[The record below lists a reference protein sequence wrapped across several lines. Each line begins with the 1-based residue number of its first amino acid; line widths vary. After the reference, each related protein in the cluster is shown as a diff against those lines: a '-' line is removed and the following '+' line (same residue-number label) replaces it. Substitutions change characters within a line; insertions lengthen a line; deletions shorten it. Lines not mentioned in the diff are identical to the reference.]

1 MIVIVRSRSGS
12 CLEDRR
18 VANERS
24 NAAIERLLLV
34 GFKQF
39 PRGVMTEISRR
50 SMLKGCALQ
59 ALGSLS
65 VFSLPALAAAIQTN
79 STSSQRPKLKITD
92 VRTAQ
97 VLVHGPQTHVRI
109 YTDQGIFGQGECT
122 DAAVGAASLI
132 HGWRRML
139 VGRDPLNVE
148 AIWERIRTGGI
159 FAGAQGGQYIT
170 ALSGLEIAL
179 WDLAGKALGLPIYQL
194 LGGKFRDKIRMYCD
208 SDMENPIGEE
218 SDRKLPWIKAQG
230 FTAMKIDLD
239 DARDPARFDAVNW
252 TASNGEIDRM
262 VKWVSHVRE
271 SIPANMDLAC
281 DMHGR
286 YDAPTG
292 KKVAKA
298 LEPFRLMWLEE
309 PVPPEDTDAM
319 ADIRHSTSTPIACG
333 ENLYMRWGYRGLLQK
348 EAVDI
353 IQPDFQKVGGLAE
366 AQKVANMAQT
376 YYVPVAPHCVVS
388 PIGVM
393 ATAHACATFP
403 NFLACEWHW
412 INHPDLWKSWVKE
425 GEIIVNG
432 YVTPPDRPG
441 IGVEMNEE
449 VAKKAQIPGTP
460 WFEPEK

>member
-1 MIVIVRSRSGS
+1 
-12 CLEDRR
+12 
-18 VANERS
+18 
-24 NAAIERLLLV
+24 
-34 GFKQF
+34 
-39 PRGVMTEISRR
+39 
-50 SMLKGCALQ
+50 MLKGATLS
-59 ALGSLS
+59 ALGTLS
-65 VFSLPALAAAIQTN
+65 TFSLPALAGAVETN
-79 STSSQRPKLKITD
+79 SSPFQRPKLKITE

-97 VLVHGPQTHVRI
+97 VIVHGPQTHIRI
-109 YTDQGIFGQGECT
+109 YTDQGIYGQGETT
-122 DAAVGAASLI
+122 DAAIGTASLI
-132 HGWRRML
+132 HSWRRAL
-139 VGRDPLNVE
+139 IGRDPLNVE
-148 AIWERIRTGGI
+148 AIWERIRTLGI

-179 WDLAGKALGLPIYQL
+179 WDLAGKALELPVYQL
-194 LGGKFRDKIRMYCD
+194 MGGKFRDKVRIYCD
-208 SDMENPIGEE
+208 SDMDVPIGEE

-239 DARDPARFDAVNW
+239 DAMDPARFDSVNW

-262 VKWVSHVRE
+262 VKWVAHVRE

-309 PVPPEDTDAM
+309 PVPPEDIDAM

-333 ENLYMRWGYRGLLQK
+333 ENLYMRWGYRELLEKQ
-348 EAVDI
+348 AVDI

-366 AQKVANMAQT
+366 AQKVANLAQT
-376 YYVPVAPHCVVS
+376 FYIPVAPHCVVS

-393 ATAHACATFP
+393 ASAHACMTYP

-412 INHPDLWKSWVKE
+412 INHLDTWKTFVKE

-432 YVTPPDRPG
+432 YVTPTDKPG
-441 IGVEMNEE
+441 LGVEMDEE
-449 VAKKAQIPGTP
+449 AAKKVQVPGTQ
-460 WFEPEK
+460 WFEPVK

>member
-1 MIVIVRSRSGS
+1 
-12 CLEDRR
+12 
-18 VANERS
+18 
-24 NAAIERLLLV
+24 
-34 GFKQF
+34 
-39 PRGVMTEISRR
+39 
-50 SMLKGCALQ
+50 MLKGCALQ
-59 ALGSLS
+59 ALGTAS
-65 VFSLPALAAAIQTN
+65 VFSLPRLAAAIQAN
-79 STSSQRPKLKITD
+79 SSTGRRPRLKISD

-109 YTDQGIFGQGECT
+109 YTDQGIYGQGECT

-139 VGRDPLNVE
+139 IGHDPLNVE

-179 WDLAGKALGLPIYQL
+179 WDLAGKALDLPVYQL
-194 LGGKFRDKIRMYCD
+194 LGGKFRNKVRMYCD
-208 SDMENPIGEE
+208 SDMEDPIGVE

-286 YDAPTG
+286 YDAPTA

-309 PVPPEDTDAM
+309 PVPAENIDAM

-333 ENLYMRWGYRGLLQK
+333 ENLFMRWGYRELLQK

-366 AQKVANMAQT
+366 AQKVANMAQA

-393 ATAHACATFP
+393 ATAHACTTFP

-432 YVTPPDRPG
+432 YVTPSERPG

-449 VAKKAQIPGTP
+449 VARKAQIPGTT
-460 WFEPEK
+460 WFEAEK